1 MEEHRL
7 NNNVTVETFKESYG
21 HSFKTLNLEWIEEF
35 FVVEEEDLKILSS
48 PKSYVIDKGGEIFFA
63 LKAGK
68 VIGTSAMVLVKP
80 KIFEL
85 AKMAVDKSFQG
96 QGVGRILINASIEFA
111 RKRSATEIFLVTN
124 DKLKPAL
131 NLYKSSGFN
140 LDLDYDDTRYERGN
154 TKMVLDIDK
163 GENL

>member
-1 MEEHRL
+1 MNSDDLSNIIIHTYRDAYA
-7 NNNVTVETFKESYG
+7 N
-21 HSFKTLNLEWIEEF
+21 SFKFLNLQWIEEF
-35 FVVEEEDLKILSS
+35 FVVEEEDLKILSN
-48 PKSYVIDKGGEIFFA
+48 PKSYVLDQGGEIFFA
-63 LKAGK
+63 LQDGQ

-85 AKMAVDKSFQG
+85 AKMAVDKNFQG
-96 QGVGRILINASIEFA
+96 KGVGRILINASIEFA
-111 RKRSATEIFLVTN
+111 RKRSATEVFLVTN

-154 TKMVLDIDK
+154 TKMVLDLDK

>member
-1 MEEHRL
+1 MEEQRL

-21 HSFKTLNLEWIEEF
+21 HSFKALNLEWIEEF
-35 FVVEEEDLKILSS
+35 FVVEEEDLKILSN

-63 LKAGK
+63 LIAGK

-80 KIFEL
+80 KVFEL
-85 AKMAVDKSFQG
+85 AKMAVSKNFQG
-96 QGVGRILINASIEFA
+96 KGVGRVLINASIEFA
-111 RKRSATEIFLVTN
+111 KEKAAAEVFLITN

-140 LDLDYDDTRYERGN
+140 LDLDYDDERYLRGN
-154 TKMVLDIDK
+154 TKMVMKLDNK
-163 GENL
+163 K